1 MVCHVIFCIIWGLD
15 HHWFPGVPGITSFRQ
30 GWEILREGQKTIW
43 KRVRRAR
50 YWRGLVSN
58 TLNRGIVCR
67 DKWAWH
73 LCRGEVLPNGFCRL
87 AVSGGEKI
95 WWGHNSVLNPLDH
108 RKHSPLYNL
117 LLRLSL
123 PGLGTMTKG
132 LPRFTVVQWGQNLW
146 LGCRHQLW
154 RALQPRW

>member
-87 AVSGGEKI
+87 AVSGGGKNLVRPQLCLKPIRPPKALTSLQLAFEVVITRFGDYDKGFAKI
-95 WWGHNSVLNPLDH
+95 HGCTMGA
-108 RKHSPLYNL
+108 K
-117 LLRLSL
+117 SL
-123 PGLGTMTKG
+123 T
-132 LPRFTVVQWGQNLW
+132 RV
-146 LGCRHQLW
+146 
-154 RALQPRW
+154 